1 MESTH
6 NSFFSH
12 ARFLAM
18 ASEDPNAKLEL
29 SHEQFLMKEV
39 ARGSHSAM
47 EEIIAKWK
55 SPLFRF
61 FDRSIRNKAD
71 AEDLTQRVFIRI
83 YQSASRYHPK
93 AKFSSYLFT
102 IARNLLIDEIKKK
115 QHLQTSTYSDDWA
128 QGGMQDNEYELK
140 DWNEILD
147 FAMNEIPEYYSTA
160 LLLRVQRELSYGEI
174 ADIMKVSES
183 RIKTWIHRA
192 RKHLKITL
200 KHHGK

>member
-1 MESTH
+1 MQSTH

-18 ASEDPNAKLEL
+18 ASEDSNAKLEL

-39 ARGSHSAM
+39 ARGNHSAM

-55 SPLFRF
+55 NPLFRF

-115 QHLQTSTYSDDWA
+115 QCLQTSTYSDDWA
-128 QGGMQDNEYELK
+128 QGGMQDSEDELK